1 MQFGDTPPGL
11 NSQILNLAA
20 VLTRK
25 GGLKAPR
32 YQRPFIWT
40 EREVRDLITDLWQAF
55 KRGSSFYFIGQIVLV
70 KNQQGKL
77 EISDGQQRLTTLT
90 MLIAYVR
97 DRLPH
102 RAKHYQQLIMDG
114 DQPRL
119 ALREE
124 DASFYRGYVQEPGRV
139 ADMARHPE
147 TGVESKDL
155 LCEAART
162 IEAELK
168 DTSDSELD
176 EFFSYVARRC
186 TLNVVD
192 ATDRGCAQTVFNTLN
207 KRGSPLSGADIIK
220 SELLENAGL
229 SSGKADAAARKW
241 EQIESI
247 FERADFAHLLYM
259 MPLLLTGEAV
269 ASPDDLGQFLAA
281 VKRSGGVEGF
291 LFDKLPRYAE
301 ALRCIY
307 SNSIDAGRASADVNR
322 RVHMMKQVQNWD
334 WAPTM
339 IAFLAEHGADH
350 RRVPMFV
357 QAMDRLTFG
366 CELAVVDIRNIAA
379 RYKRIRQA
387 MHDDRKLY
395 GPEGALELTP
405 AEHGRFIETLN
416 RARKRDRSRRI
427 LMMRVEAAI
436 EGGSKLSMTDDV
448 TVEHIL
454 PKGGSTWWNQLFPD
468 SGLRS
473 EAANLLGNLTLV
485 THDQNRRADNRPFA
499 EKRDVIFKTP
509 GAPIHALSRD
519 LEAIG
524 EWTLAAIEERQE
536 RLSRILCE
544 DLGLIRR
551 SSSQAA

>member
-1 MQFGDTPPGL
+1 
-11 NSQILNLAA
+11 
-20 VLTRK
+20 
-25 GGLKAPR
+25 
-32 YQRPFIWT
+32 
-40 EREVRDLITDLWQAF
+40 
-55 KRGSSFYFIGQIVLV
+55 
-70 KNQQGKL
+70 
-77 EISDGQQRLTTLT
+77 
-90 MLIAYVR
+90 
-97 DRLPH
+97 
-102 RAKHYQQLIMDG
+102 
-114 DQPRL
+114 
-119 ALREE
+119 
-124 DASFYRGYVQEPGRV
+124 
-139 ADMARHPE
+139 
-147 TGVESKDL
+147 
-155 LCEAART
+155 
-162 IEAELK
+162 
-168 DTSDSELD
+168 
-176 EFFSYVARRC
+176 
-186 TLNVVD
+186 
-192 ATDRGCAQTVFNTLN
+192 
-207 KRGSPLSGADIIK
+207 
-220 SELLENAGL
+220 
-229 SSGKADAAARKW
+229 
-241 EQIESI
+241 
-247 FERADFAHLLYM
+247 
-259 MPLLLTGEAV
+259 
-269 ASPDDLGQFLAA
+269 
-281 VKRSGGVEGF
+281 
-291 LFDKLPRYAE
+291 
-301 ALRCIY
+301 
-307 SNSIDAGRASADVNR
+307 
-322 RVHMMKQVQNWD
+322 
-334 WAPTM
+334 
-339 IAFLAEHGADH
+339 
-350 RRVPMFV
+350 
-357 QAMDRLTFG
+357 
-366 CELAVVDIRNIAA
+366 
-379 RYKRIRQA
+379 